1 MLEFLRTT
9 RGRAGVAL
17 LMSLG
22 LVALVLIPFREALP
36 ILPAL
41 VATVWVSVFASREP
55 VSPPAK
61 RLMLVLAGG
70 LAMLAGL
77 GVLAFVLV
85 QT

>member
-1 MLEFLRTT
+1 MLEFLSTT
-9 RGRAGVAL
+9 RGRVGVAL

-22 LVALVLIPFREALP
+22 VVALALVLTDALL
-36 ILPAL
+36 ILPLLL
-41 VATVWVSVFASREP
+41 VPVWVSVFAPREP

>member
-1 MLEFLRTT
+1 VLEFLSTT
-9 RGRAGVAL
+9 RGRVGVGL

-22 LVALVLIPFREALP
+22 VVALVLVPFREALP
-36 ILPAL
+36 ILPVLL
-41 VATVWVSVFASREP
+41 VTVWVSVFATREP

>member
-1 MLEFLRTT
+1 MLEFLSTT
-9 RGRAGVAL
+9 RGRVGVAL

-22 LVALVLIPFREALP
+22 VVALALVLTDALL
-36 ILPAL
+36 ILPLLL
-41 VATVWVSVFASREP
+41 VPVWVSVFAPREP

-70 LAMLAGL
+70 LTMLAGL